1 MFLAE
6 LTLDPILEAFER
18 SRARARFRA
27 IPRLPAVERD
37 FSLVLPEATTF
48 AQVREA
54 VAAAGVAEVTA
65 IDPVDLYRGGQVPA
79 GKYSLLVRVRF
90 ESPEQTFTEAQLT
103 DFSARIVA
111 SLEQRLGAT
120 LRAK

>member
-1 MFLAE
+1 
-6 LTLDPILEAFER
+6 
-18 SRARARFRA
+18 

-37 FSLVLPEATTF
+37 FSLILPEGTTF

-54 VAAAGVAEVTA
+54 VAAAGVAEVTS

-103 DFSARIVA
+103 DFSARVVA
-111 SLEQRLGAT
+111 SLEQKLGAA